1 MNAIEAAAH
10 INPAI
15 REDFRQA
22 LKTCLIAD
30 HRRIQLFDQLFEL
43 YWRSPDKLENVSDIL
58 RKLYESRLSQAEL
71 ESMKEQAKELV
82 REEVR
87 TAVQEMQ
94 SEIKGPSGEPG
105 SESEKGIVL

>member
-71 ESMKEQAKELV
+71 ESMKEQVQKLIYKKVEGFQK
-82 REEVR
+82 REGDSE
-87 TAVQEMQ
+87 QEQ
-94 SEIKGPSGEPG
+94 EDDGFGPWFPS
-105 SESEKGIVL
+105 